1 MLSRSIEFFREVDE
15 NDLSSYASYDIQE
28 HLTNISTIP
37 TDMQNKIAVLEK
49 SDSAT
54 NNANITKTISFIKAS
69 FAQLN
74 DDLIQ
79 YKIQQVKDK
88 LKNIIQ
94 EENKVE
100 SGQNENTGSNAQSQI
115 KIIHLEKHHEILK
128 KRKEELNEIKITTGQ
143 IKDLTEEFKKEVFD
157 QGDLIDQ
164 IEKDITEV
172 QENAKKA
179 DGEIVAAKK
188 HSETNKKCIVC
199 VGVIG
204 FIVGIIITFC
214 IIYLKFFK

>member
-1 MLSRSIEFFREVDE
+1 M
-15 NDLSSYASYDIQE
+15 
-28 HLTNISTIP
+28 
-37 TDMQNKIAVLEK
+37 
-49 SDSAT
+49 
-54 NNANITKTISFIKAS
+54 NITKTISFVKTS
-69 FAQLN
+69 LAQLN

-100 SGQNENTGSNAQSQI
+100 TVHNENVGNDAQSQI
-115 KIIHLEKHHEILK
+115 KILKLEKHQEILE
-128 KRKEELNEIKITTGQ
+128 KRKEELNAIKITTGQ

-157 QGDLIDQ
+157 QGDLIEQ

-172 QENAKKA
+172 QENALKA

-188 HSETNKKCIVC
+188 ISEKNKKCVVC
-199 VGVIG
+199 IGVIG
-204 FIVGIIITFC
+204 LIVGIIVAVC
-214 IIYLKFFK
+214 IIYLKFS

>member
-1 MLSRSIEFFREVDE
+1 MLARSIEFFREVDE

-28 HLTNISTIP
+28 HLANISTIP
-37 TDMQNKIAVLEK
+37 EDMKNKITLLEE
-49 SDSAT
+49 SDSVPK
-54 NNANITKTISFIKAS
+54 NANITKTISFVKTS
-69 FAQLN
+69 LAQLN

-100 SGQNENTGSNAQSQI
+100 TVHNENVGNDAQSQI
-115 KIIHLEKHHEILK
+115 KILKLEKHQEILE
-128 KRKEELNEIKITTGQ
+128 KRKEELNAIKITTGQ

-157 QGDLIDQ
+157 QGDLIEQ

-172 QENAKKA
+172 QENALKA

-188 HSETNKKCIVC
+188 ISEKNKKCVVC
-199 VGVIG
+199 IGVIG
-204 FIVGIIITFC
+204 LIVGIIVAVC
-214 IIYLKFFK
+214 IIYLKFS

>member
-1 MLSRSIEFFREVDE
+1 MLARSIEFFREVDE
-15 NDLSSYASYDIQE
+15 NDLSSYTSYDIQE
-28 HLTNISTIP
+28 HLANISTIP
-37 TDMQNKIAVLEK
+37 EDMKNKITLLEE
-49 SDSAT
+49 SDSVPK
-54 NNANITKTISFIKAS
+54 NANITKTISFVKTS
-69 FAQLN
+69 LAQLN

-100 SGQNENTGSNAQSQI
+100 TVHNENVGNDAQSQI
-115 KIIHLEKHHEILK
+115 KILKLEKHQEILE
-128 KRKEELNEIKITTGQ
+128 KRKEELNAIKITTGQ

-157 QGDLIDQ
+157 QGDLIEQ

-172 QENAKKA
+172 QENALKA

-188 HSETNKKCIVC
+188 ISEKNKKCVVC
-199 VGVIG
+199 SGVIG
-204 FIVGIIITFC
+204 LIVGIIVAVC
-214 IIYLKFFK
+214 IIYLKFS